1 MNITPIII
9 KDDHKFI
16 LNKYKEKKEHLY
28 SNYKNIS
35 KQINKMNDTK
45 KLNMLINKKESDID
59 TKGIT
64 MLNEENDS
72 LHRCLKISDTLNNM
86 GRLNEEELNEQ
97 SNVLNKNHQRIL
109 DLINKVPYIN
119 SVLKSIKFHKY
130 KEKIILGIVIGFIMF
145 LGLYLTFY

>member
-1 MNITPIII
+1 MSITPIII

-28 SNYKNIS
+28 TNFKNIS

-59 TKGIT
+59 MQGIT
-64 MLNEENDS
+64 ILNDENDS
-72 LHRCLKISDTLNNM
+72 LHRCLKISDNLNNM
-86 GRLNEEELNEQ
+86 GRLNEEELKEQ
-97 SNVLNKNHQRIL
+97 SKVLNKNYQRIL
-109 DLINKVPYIN
+109 ELINKVPYIN
-119 SVLKSIKFHKY
+119 TVLKSIKFHKY
-130 KEKIILGIVIGFIMF
+130 KEKIILGVLIGFIVF